1 MITISEEIKCQ
12 VKIITERKK
21 EMAGAYNQIQTICIY
36 PQGYCCDNTD
46 CRLYNRCSVLPKGK
60 KITKN
65 KYLLLR
71 IKPITYK
78 EYREH
83 HKLYDFYNYMFGN
96 GKTRHQEWQK
106 QNHDILMA
114 RQKERRE
121 KKRKEYTSVLYKKI
135 CDMNCEECPYPDCKI
150 PIIENQ
156 KEYQHLYYQLFKEKR
171 IETSKKYYEE
181 NKEKVKAQKKEYYN
195 KNREKILEKARQD
208 YKNGKYKYYQEH
220 RDEINAKRRERRK
233 LKKEGE

>member
-1 MITISEEIKCQ
+1 MAVTMITISEEIKCQ

-78 EYREH
+78 E
-83 HKLYDFYNYMFGN
+83 
-96 GKTRHQEWQK
+96 
-106 QNHDILMA
+106 
-114 RQKERRE
+114 
-121 KKRKEYTSVLYKKI
+121 
-135 CDMNCEECPYPDCKI
+135 
-150 PIIENQ
+150 
-156 KEYQHLYYQLFKEKR
+156 
-171 IETSKKYYEE
+171 
-181 NKEKVKAQKKEYYN
+181 
-195 KNREKILEKARQD
+195 
-208 YKNGKYKYYQEH
+208 
-220 RDEINAKRRERRK
+220 
-233 LKKEGE
+233 